1 MSGDSTVA
9 KPKGMLAGALAGGAG
24 AGAGAGTGDSGQ
36 GGGGGGGGGAQKTNR
51 YTLDGIICLMLG
63 GSVVSAPMG
72 AQ

>member
-24 AGAGAGTGDSGQ
+24 AGAGTGDSGE

-51 YTLDGIICLMLG
+51 YT
-63 GSVVSAPMG
+63 
-72 AQ
+72 